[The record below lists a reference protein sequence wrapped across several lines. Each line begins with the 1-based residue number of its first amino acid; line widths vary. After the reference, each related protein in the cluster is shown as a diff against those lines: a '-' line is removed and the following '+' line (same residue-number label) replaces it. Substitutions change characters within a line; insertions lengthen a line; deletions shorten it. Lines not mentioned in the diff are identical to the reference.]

1 MKLSTFKDLGIVAA
15 LAGAAYFVY
24 TKLNAVPDALAKTGS
39 AIGIGFAD
47 FQDAIR
53 TYFGNSPV
61 GETLFYTVHFS
72 NGNHAIPASTVD
84 RKSGRFTYRG
94 EAFVMKFK
102 PTPGKPAGTGEW
114 WAFKP

>member
-1 MKLSTFKDLGIVAA
+1 MKLSTVKDLGIVAA

-24 TKLNAVPDALAKTGS
+24 TKLNAVPDALASAGS
-39 AIGIGFAD
+39 AIGTGFAD
-47 FQDAIR
+47 FQDAITR
-53 TYFGNSPV
+53 YFGGSPV

-94 EAFVMKFK
+94 EVFVMKFK
-102 PTPGKPAGTGEW
+102 PTPGATNGAGEW